1 LSHKEIKGGTRK
13 EGIKRGRSDGRKEEG
28 VKTCWKAVRKDGIV
42 VLKKARRKVLRLQ
55 GIKEEK
61 RVGGKEGRYVG
72 STFR

>member
-1 LSHKEIKGGTRK
+1 MTEERK
-13 EGIKRGRSDGRKEEG
+13 EG